1 MGTICPKIR
10 GRDRKVPS
18 GGILHS
24 CFVFC
29 FVLILP
35 FPRGGLRTVETN
47 CIFPCFCWSFPLVG
61 IGSPINVV
69 INSVKECQVDLVIY
83 AWFFVVRWWRSSGV
97 SSILAFTNVLGSKNS
112 SKVTQVAVVFFV
124 FFASEIFL
132 VAQSSFVSIALVK
145 SRNTKSFFWSK
156 ASPLGFYGRGRKK
169 KKIPDQGRGRML
181 KQILIK
187 VQVVC
192 YKVFF
197 DIFLDFVSVPSVS

>member
-1 MGTICPKIR
+1 
-10 GRDRKVPS
+10 
-18 GGILHS
+18 
-24 CFVFC
+24 
-29 FVLILP
+29 
-35 FPRGGLRTVETN
+35 
-47 CIFPCFCWSFPLVG
+47 
-61 IGSPINVV
+61 
-69 INSVKECQVDLVIY
+69 
-83 AWFFVVRWWRSSGV
+83 V

-145 SRNTKSFFWSK
+145 SRNTKSFFLSK

-169 KKIPDQGRGRML
+169 KKIPDKGRGRML